1 MTAVL
6 DVTAQEREPLAFLVA
21 VEIGHLAHGTR
32 EHKEAGEG
40 LREIYSTLLDAPDG
54 PLQLE
59 FSHDELYLIGVRLY
73 ADSSELEEWWLDNRA
88 SVRAIRETALFP
100 DDNFGRVVQTFYP
113 RAVSEPEGWS
123 FEPLRAVFLDLGRK
137 IDEALRQSH
146 NTVRGIYN
154 KERSAINNRTKQMQ
168 AERAQRRRRRY
179 PSAVGEGVW
188 RPAVR
193 MDLLGDGETTSVNL
207 DGREILVA
215 NIGGEFHAIDAVCTH
230 VTALSNLSN
239 LANGRLYPDSMC
251 VECPWHGAR
260 FDLRNGKAVQ
270 QPFSRDFT
278 REHPVMGRL
287 TSLATPMRTAADTR
301 VYPTKIEGAFVMVN
315 VG

>member
-32 EHKEAGEG
+32 EHKEIGEG
-40 LREIYSTLLDAPDG
+40 LREVYSTLLDAPDG
-54 PLQLE
+54 PLQLD
-59 FSHDELYLIGVRLY
+59 FSNDELYMLGVRLY

-88 SVRAIRETALFP
+88 STRAIREAALFP
-100 DDNFGRVVQTFYP
+100 DDNFARVVQTFYP

-137 IDEALRQSH
+137 IDEALRQSG

-154 KERSAINNRTKQMQ
+154 KERRDINTRTKRMQ
-168 AERAQRRRRRY
+168 AERAIRRRRRY
-179 PSAVGEGVW
+179 PSGEGEGLW

-193 MDLLGDGETTSVNL
+193 MDLLGDGEMTSINL

-215 NIGGEFHAIDAVCTH
+215 NVGGEFHAIDAVCTH
-230 VTALSNLSN
+230 VTALSRLSN
-239 LANGRLYPDSMC
+239 LANGNLDPNNMC
-251 VECPWHGAR
+251 VSCPWHGAL
-260 FDLRNGKAVQ
+260 FDLRNGKAVR
-270 QPFSRDFT
+270 QPFSNDFT

-301 VYPTKIEGAFVMVN
+301 VYPTKIESNMVMVN